1 MRAMLL
7 SHYDIRDTYDII
19 GEEFYD
25 KMGPFG
31 DNDFTEEEFTTLLQ
45 RVDDYIDSHGGKWAK
60 RAGENDTVLIL
71 GNYDLIGKTLF
82 IQESTDDFGD
92 WFFKR

>member
-1 MRAMLL
+1 MDSKKGDKIRAIVWE
-7 SHYDIRDTYDII
+7 SGSDSYDFFGSNISSRL
-19 GEEFYD
+19 
-25 KMGPFG
+25 GPFG

-71 GNYDLIGKTLF
+71 GNY
-82 IQESTDDFGD
+82 E
-92 WFFKR
+92 